1 MLKFDMDV
9 SQAIH
14 LGTIIRET
22 AGSLLKMNSSGGCDT
37 EAIRRLIDISD
48 FLEGK
53 NQSFGSSSDK
63 NASAAS
69 ESSQ

>member
-1 MLKFDMDV
+1 MRKFDMDV
-9 SQAIH
+9 SQALH
-14 LGTIIRET
+14 LGSIIREA

-37 EAIRRLIDISD
+37 EAIRKLIAVSD

-53 NQSFGSSSDK
+53 NQSSGSSGDK

>member
-1 MLKFDMDV
+1 MRKFDMTV
-9 SQAIH
+9 SQASY
-14 LGTIIRET
+14 LGSIIREA
-22 AGSLLKMNSSGGCDT
+22 AGSLLKGNSSGGCDT
-37 EAIRRLIDISD
+37 EAIRRLIEVSD

-53 NQSFGSSSDK
+53 NQSSGSSSDK